1 MESAKPADSSG
12 LPFVLL
18 SLLTSTPDIAA
29 TGYMVN
35 LLLGTPD
42 LLAAEARALG
52 YDGIEFLPG
61 PPGTIG
67 VAELDQ
73 ALKRFDAILTA
84 VNSGRIVAEGLTLLH
99 PDPDVRA
106 RALRRVKDLLHFA
119 GEFGVPVTLAGTK
132 GSLHRGAS
140 AEVVERLAEEIFS
153 DLARFGA
160 SVGSAL
166 LLAPTWE
173 ADSNFICTVAEGVAW
188 VRRINHPAFGL
199 MLDTHQLH
207 LKEASVVEGLRA
219 AAGLVRHLHLYD
231 PGRVPPGC
239 RGRPGLDW
247 PAILATLREIGYEGA
262 ASVCLAPTGDRRA
275 QAQET
280 VSYLRSLEAG

>member
-1 MESAKPADSSG
+1 M
-12 LPFVLL
+12 LL
-18 SLLTSTPDIAA
+18 SLLASTPDIAA

-35 LLLGTPD
+35 LLLGSPE
-42 LLAAEARALG
+42 LLAAEAKDLG

-61 PPGTIG
+61 PPGTVG
-67 VAELDQ
+67 VAEMDE
-73 ALKRFDAILTA
+73 ALKRFDLALTA

-99 PDPDVRA
+99 PEPAIRG
-106 RALRRVKDLLHFA
+106 RALARVKDLLDFA
-119 GEFGVPVTLAGTK
+119 GHFGVPVTLAGTK
-132 GSLHRGAS
+132 GSLPRGVS
-140 AEVVERLAEEIFS
+140 AEGVESLAEEIFA

-160 SVGSAL
+160 SAGSAL

-173 ADSNFICTVAEGVAW
+173 ADSDFICTVAEAVAW

-199 MLDTHQLH
+199 MLDTYHLH
-207 LKEASVVEGLRA
+207 RKEVSVIEGLRG

-231 PGRVPPGC
+231 PGRVPPGS
-239 RGRPGLDW
+239 RGKPSLDW
-247 PAILATLREIGYEGA
+247 PGILTTLREVGYEGA

-280 VSYLRSLEAG
+280 AAYLRSLRVA